1 MNVSRPPYV
10 KPLSMLFEDG
20 EVRPAIRAHKH
31 LHTHSVPTARRNHP
45 SSLTRSLG
53 LQVRS
58 LLEAARRSM
67 CDALNAEKSSRY
79 ESPVSA
85 RHNNKGGAGARPTK
99 LAL

>member
-1 MNVSRPPYV
+1 MR
-10 KPLSMLFEDG
+10 
-20 EVRPAIRAHKH
+20 
-31 LHTHSVPTARRNHP
+31 
-45 SSLTRSLG
+45 

-67 CDALNAEKSSRY
+67 YDALNAEKSSRY

-85 RHNNKGGAGARPTK
+85 RHNNKGGGGGARPTK